1 MSPAAAIA
9 LSGLTAASLKV
20 DASASNLANAQDSPP
35 IGSVGGFRPIGI
47 VQTPAP
53 NGGVVATAITL
64 KTGPLIAFDPASAA
78 ANAAGLMLTPEIDP
92 IAEIAGLIA
101 GSQAFAFSLEAL
113 KVADDDEKALLD
125 LKA

>member
-20 DASASNLANAQDSPP
+20 ETSAANLVGAQEASPVGAS
-35 IGSVGGFRPIGI
+35 GGFQALG
-47 VQTPAP
+47 VVETPSP
-53 NGGVVATAITL
+53 TGGVVATAVTL
-64 KTGPLIAFDPASAA
+64 KSGPLVAFDPASAA
-78 ANAAGLMLTPEIDP
+78 ANAAGLVLTPEIDP

-113 KVADDDEKALLD
+113 KVADENEKALLD